1 MCIYIYIYIYI
12 YMRKKLEILGESQ
25 LLETRP
31 RGSASSQ
38 TVILRCRF
46 DIVHMSVILIQTC

>member
-1 MCIYIYIYIYI
+1 
-12 YMRKKLEILGESQ
+12 MRKKLEILGESQ